1 MDDALVCPVGIVT
14 LAGRLSRVEGVPTR
28 VTVVGAAAASLSV
41 TFRKPVV
48 PAVTVYDAGEK
59 LIGDG

>member
-1 MDDALVCPVGIVT
+1 
-14 LAGRLSRVEGVPTR
+14 
-28 VTVVGAAAASLSV
+28 VVGAAAASLSV
-41 TFRKPVV
+41 TLRRPVV